1 MSATRVGLADTLHD
15 LFLYSAGIVAI
26 ALVASLFMRE
36 VPIRSARQPAFSE
49 VPSEV
54 EPGEATA

>member
-49 VPSEV
+49 VPSEA